1 MNVRMPQAASG
12 LHCGQFRSLLVLIL
26 LLCSGCSIHQS
37 FGKST
42 GAFLHPVSGNA
53 FTPVPDDQ
61 WDPRNAL
68 VYFYRTHS
76 QWAAD
81 EIESPSVYVDDRHY
95 FNLRDGS
102 YTWLEMAPGERH
114 IVMRRP
120 LLGFEGVNSFSLR
133 LIADGILRVE
143 PGQVYFLR
151 YNELTE
157 AAEVHPQLDEL
168 HPFAR
173 GELQMVTED
182 YALTEQEIF
191 STRFLNSDLLAP
203 NHAGISIADSN
214 VDTDYERRMQALKTE
229 RELEIERLKASGSYR
244 AAPWYWPFGGGS
256 GQPLLTDQKIEQLE
270 QDYEEIL
277 EQRKRRKQAESGGH
291 WWHFW

>member
-1 MNVRMPQAASG
+1 MNVRMPLAAVCG
-12 LHCGQFRSLLVLIL
+12 HCRQVRSLLVLCL
-26 LLCSGCSIHQS
+26 VLCSGCTIHQS

-42 GAFLHPVSGNA
+42 GAFLHPVSGDA

-61 WDPRNAL
+61 WDQRHAL

-76 QWAAD
+76 RWAAD
-81 EIESPSVYVDDRHY
+81 EIESPSVYVDGRHY

-114 IVMRRP
+114 ITIRRP

-133 LIADGILRVE
+133 LIADGTLRLE
-143 PGQVYFLR
+143 PGQIYFLR
-151 YNELTE
+151 YNELQE

-173 GELQMVTED
+173 GDLQLVTGD
-182 YALTEQEIF
+182 YALTEPEIY

-203 NHAGISIADSN
+203 NHAGTSIADTN
-214 VDTDYERRMQALKTE
+214 QDTDYERRMEALARE
-229 RELEIERLKASGSYR
+229 RELEIERLKEAGGYR
-244 AAPWYWPFGGGS
+244 EAPWYWPFSGGPE
-256 GQPLLTDQKIEQLE
+256 QPLVTDRKIEQLE
-270 QDYEEIL
+270 KDYEQLL
-277 EQRKRRKQAESGGH
+277 EQRKHRKREASEGH
-291 WWHFW
+291 WWQFW